1 MFRFMGLGFLVGWWV
16 GDRGLVVESGGVASG
31 IGVGLGCH

>member
-1 MFRFMGLGFLVGWWV
+1 MLGFMGLHFLVG
-16 GDRGLVVESGGVASG
+16 GEHGLVVESGGVAGG